1 MNNVKSIFIIA
12 AVGLCLIGTSSCK
25 GKSEQG
31 GDQTVEKTGTRAK
44 VKATLF
50 DKSLPEIKEFVNGKW
65 ELVSGQNAGQLC
77 EFENTLIVFD

>member
-31 GDQTVEKTGTRAK
+31 I
-44 VKATLF
+44 
-50 DKSLPEIKEFVNGKW
+50 EIV
-65 ELVSGQNAGQLC
+65 
-77 EFENTLIVFD
+77 